1 MGDNRIRDLISTHAD
16 LRETLLNCAGFF
28 EQKTFR
34 WNQYLKDIDTLE
46 LNYNDEVSMLNYHIS
61 LEQEKL
67 KKIELCQIS
76 NRRKKF
82 KNSPNQIL
90 KKNVEIIDLQ
100 GQIDRAKIQN
110 VVKTNLEEIKNLSIS
125 PVMDLES
132 LRNKIEQDS
141 SKDDIEK
148 TSNKIVTGYLPSCI
162 SNSWRDI
169 TKKNGEKA
177 EATVRRKE
185 DFFEDK
191 IINGLK
197 LYLNTK
203 LEENSKNAKIFL
215 RNKPKLEEILADNSA
230 LDAKLS
236 LLFSTDKKGQLINSI
251 SKYTRVRD
259 CFNSLNN
266 RTSEKIKKNENFD
279 PKSAIRELKTKLRN
293 VQYNDTISRE
303 EDGFLGHI
311 ESYEEE
317 IETTLERCHNEN
329 SLLRDDHVMESTV
342 LEALNDLL
350 ETNHLYL
357 DNFPILNLLDNESIP
372 PEAIIDR
379 LVSTFHI
386 NKSFDYESV
395 KRWQYENAVSE
406 NQKSTDI
413 IIWDALGCAIE
424 ADSQTIIN
432 IKNKNKNLLKN
443 TVAKDLIPVFD
454 DFFLTKKYD
463 KK

>member
-1 MGDNRIRDLISTHAD
+1 M
-16 LRETLLNCAGFF
+16 
-28 EQKTFR
+28 
-34 WNQYLKDIDTLE
+34 
-46 LNYNDEVSMLNYHIS
+46 
-61 LEQEKL
+61 
-67 KKIELCQIS
+67 
-76 NRRKKF
+76 
-82 KNSPNQIL
+82 
-90 KKNVEIIDLQ
+90 
-100 GQIDRAKIQN
+100 
-110 VVKTNLEEIKNLSIS
+110 
-125 PVMDLES
+125 
-132 LRNKIEQDS
+132 
-141 SKDDIEK
+141 
-148 TSNKIVTGYLPSCI
+148 TGYLPSCI

-303 EDGFLGHI
+303 GKF
-311 ESYEEE
+311 
-317 IETTLERCHNEN
+317 EN
-329 SLLRDDHVMESTV
+329 
-342 LEALNDLL
+342 
-350 ETNHLYL
+350 
-357 DNFPILNLLDNESIP
+357 
-372 PEAIIDR
+372 
-379 LVSTFHI
+379 
-386 NKSFDYESV
+386 FDV
-395 KRWQYENAVSE
+395 
-406 NQKSTDI
+406 
-413 IIWDALGCAIE
+413 
-424 ADSQTIIN
+424 
-432 IKNKNKNLLKN
+432 
-443 TVAKDLIPVFD
+443 
-454 DFFLTKKYD
+454 
-463 KK
+463 